1 MKWSLRRTAGS
12 QALPVSV
19 SELKD
24 HLNVAQNDLTQDT
37 KIESLI
43 VAAKERLER
52 DIDRILIT
60 STFVNYGPSFS
71 NPLRINLK
79 PVTSVLSVKYYDT
92 EGALQTLDS
101 ADYRYIPSSQEIVP
115 AIGKE
120 FPSVMENMPDSVQ
133 VEFTAGYGADAD
145 CQPRLIKSAIK
156 LCVGKWFYD
165 PAQESSALHSQEMA
179 YRNIVNNLMR
189 DSYP

>member
-1 MKWSLRRTAGS
+1 MKWSLKRTSGS

-24 HLNVAQNDLTQDT
+24 HLNVAQNDSTQDA

-43 VAAKERLER
+43 VAARERLER
-52 DIDRILIT
+52 DIDRILMT
-60 STFVNYGPSFS
+60 STFVSYGPSFD
-71 NPLRINLK
+71 NPHRINPK
-79 PVTSVLSVKYYDT
+79 PVTNILSVRYYDT
-92 EGALQTLDS
+92 DGVLQTLDS
-101 ADYRYIPSSQEIVP
+101 ADYRYIASSQEIVP

-120 FPSVMENMPDSVQ
+120 FPTPCEGMPDSVQ
-133 VEFTAGYGADAD
+133 IEFTAGYGDDAG
-145 CQPRLIKSAIK
+145 CIPQMLKAAIK

-165 PAQESSALHSQEMA
+165 PAQEASSLHSQEA
-179 YRNIVNNLMR
+179 GYKNIVMNLFR

>member
-1 MKWSLRRTAGS
+1 MKWSLRRTTGS
-12 QALPVSV
+12 QVLPVSV
-19 SELKD
+19 SDLKD
-24 HLNVAQNDLTQDT
+24 HLNVAQSDTSQDA

-43 VAAKERLER
+43 EAAKERIER
-52 DIDRILIT
+52 DIDRILMT
-60 STFVNYGPSFS
+60 STFVYSGPSFS

-79 PVTSVLSVKYYDT
+79 PVTNILSVKYYDDD
-92 EGALQTLDS
+92 GVLQTLDP
-101 ADYRYIPSSQEIVP
+101 ADYRYIDSSQELVP
-115 AIGKE
+115 AFGTE
-120 FPSVMENMPDSVQ
+120 FPAVPSGLPDGVQ
-133 VEFTAGYGADAD
+133 IEFTAGYGASAD
-145 CQPRLIKSAIK
+145 CMPRLIQAAIK

>member
-1 MKWSLRRTAGS
+1 MKWSLKRTSGS
-12 QALPVSV
+12 QVLPVSV

-24 HLNVAQNDLTQDT
+24 HLNVAQSDISQDA

-43 VAAKERLER
+43 VAAKERIER
-52 DIDRILIT
+52 DIDRILMT
-60 STFVNYGPSFS
+60 STFVYYGPSFS

-79 PVTSVLSVKYYDT
+79 PVTSILSVRYYDADGVLT
-92 EGALQTLDS
+92 TLDP
-101 ADYRYIPSSQEIVP
+101 ADYRFVESSQELVP
-115 AIGKE
+115 AIGKT
-120 FPSVMENMPDSVQ
+120 FPTPCEGMPDSVQ

-145 CQPRLIKSAIK
+145 CMPRLIQAAIK

-179 YRNIVNNLMR
+179 YRNIVNILMR

>member
-1 MKWSLRRTAGS
+1 M
-12 QALPVSV
+12 LPVSV

-24 HLNVAQNDLTQDT
+24 HLNVAQSDTTQDT

-43 VAAKERLER
+43 LAAKERLER

-60 STFVNYGPSFS
+60 STFVNYGPCFS

-79 PVTSVLSVKYYDT
+79 PVASILSIRYYDT
-92 EGALQTLDS
+92 DGTLQTLDS
-101 ADYRYIPSSQEIVP
+101 SEYRYIESSQEIVP
-115 AIGKE
+115 AIGGE
-120 FPSVMENMPDSVQ
+120 FPSVYEGMPDSVQ
-133 VEFTAGYGADAD
+133 IEFTAGYGADAG
-145 CQPRLIKSAIK
+145 CQPRLIQSAIK

-179 YRNIVNNLMR
+179 YKNIVNNLMR

>member
-1 MKWSLRRTAGS
+1 M
-12 QALPVSV
+12 LPVSV
-19 SELKD
+19 SEVKD
-24 HLNVAQNDLTQDT
+24 HLNVAQNDTSQDS
-37 KIESLI
+37 KIELLI
-43 VAAKERLER
+43 VAAQERLER

-60 STFVNYGPSFS
+60 STFVWNGPSFI
-71 NPLRINLK
+71 NPLRINLL

-92 EGALQTLDS
+92 DGTLQTLDPS
-101 ADYRYIPSSQEIVP
+101 DYRYIGSSQELRP

-120 FPSVMENMPDSVQ
+120 FPSVYPDQSDGVQ
-133 VEFTAGYGADAD
+133 VEFTAGYGANAD
-145 CQPRLIKSAIK
+145 CVPRLLQSAIK

-165 PAQESSALHSQEMA
+165 PAQESSSLHSQETG

>member
-1 MKWSLRRTAGS
+1 MKWSLKRTTGS
-12 QALPVSV
+12 QGLPVSV
-19 SELKD
+19 SEVKD
-24 HLNVAQNDLTQDT
+24 HLNVAQSDTTQDV

-60 STFVNYGPSFS
+60 STFVNYGPYFS

-79 PVTSVLSVKYYDT
+79 PVTNILSVRYYD
-92 EGALQTLDS
+92 ESGVLQTLDPS
-101 ADYRYIPSSQEIVP
+101 AFRYIASSQELVP
-115 AIGKE
+115 AFGTE
-120 FPSVMENMPDSVQ
+120 FPSVMPNTPDAVQ
-133 VEFTAGYGADAD
+133 IEFTAGYGTGDD
-145 CQPRLIKSAIK
+145 CQPRLIKAAIK

>member
-1 MKWSLRRTAGS
+1 M
-12 QALPVSV
+12 LPVSV

-24 HLNVAQNDLTQDT
+24 HLNVAQNDVTQDA

-43 VAAKERLER
+43 IAAKERLER

-60 STFVNYGPSFS
+60 STFLWNGPCFS

-79 PVTSVLSVKYYDT
+79 PVTNVLSVRYYDSDGT
-92 EGALQTLDS
+92 LQTLDPS
-101 ADYRYIPSSQEIVP
+101 EYRYIQSSQEIVP
-115 AIGKE
+115 AVGGE
-120 FPSVMENMPDSVQ
+120 FPVSMKDMPDSVQ